1 MMAQNESETKIYYYI
16 DDEETPYLV
25 KVPVPLAQVTLHDF
39 KSALQRTNY
48 KFFFKSLDADF
59 G

>member
-1 MMAQNESETKIYYYI
+1 MMAQNESETKIFYYI

-25 KVPVPLAQVTLHDF
+25 KVPVPLAQVTLQDF
-39 KSALQRTNY
+39 KGALQRTNY
-48 KFFFKSLDADF
+48 KYFFKSLDADF